1 MARTTGPALPA
12 GVKLLGKRIDEWRR
26 TRDRR
31 TAMPADL
38 WEEAVALARPGRAW
52 ALARALRV
60 NFQALQRRIAETAP
74 GAPGPGAA
82 TGTFVELS
90 GAQILGSAAGGAA
103 GAVVELSD
111 GGGIRMTGR
120 LTAGAALDVPRLV
133 AAFRGVGA

>member
-1 MARTTGPALPA
+1 MARTKGPGLPA

-31 TAMPADL
+31 TAMPAEL

-52 ALARALRV
+52 AVARALRV

-74 GAPGPGAA
+74 GAPGEGAA
-82 TGTFVELS
+82 TGAFVELS
-90 GAQILGSAAGGAA
+90 GAQILGAAADGAT
-103 GAVVELSD
+103 GTVVELSD
-111 GGGIRMTGR
+111 GGGIRMTVR

>member
-1 MARTTGPALPA
+1 MPRTTGPAMPA
-12 GVKLLGKRIDEWRR
+12 GVKLLRKRIDEWRR

-38 WEEAVALARPGRAW
+38 WQEAVALARPGRAW
-52 ALARALRV
+52 AVARALRV

-90 GAQILGSAAGGAA
+90 GAQILRAAGGAT
-103 GAVVELSD
+103 GTVVELSD
-111 GGGIRMTGR
+111 AGGIRMIVR
-120 LTAGAALDVPRLV
+120 VAAGAALDVPRLV

>member
-1 MARTTGPALPA
+1 MPRTKGPGLPA
-12 GVKLLGKRIDEWRR
+12 GVNLLRKRIDEWRR

-52 ALARALRV
+52 AVARALRV

-82 TGTFVELS
+82 TGTFVEFS
-90 GAQILGSAAGGAA
+90 GAQVLGAA
-103 GAVVELSD
+103 PGGTTGTVVELSD
-111 GGGIRMTGR
+111 GGGIRMTVR